1 MTLQKIADAVGV
13 NVATAQRAI
22 VNHPDFANANS
33 EIITARGQLRPMHYA
48 ARARRDAEPTMI
60 KKLIRVNPPR
70 VRGRDV
76 TRGSGKCVQLD
87 TKLPTRARA
96 RRDALSECRP
106 QPPGRALRCDCPC
119 FRLVARLFPRR
130 TAYSGLPLNG
140 PVCVCAAPST
150 LATRARNSA
159 SSARNSAMSASPAS
173 VVAIAVWVIC

>member
-13 NVATAQRAI
+13 SYGTVHSVASDLI
-22 VNHPDFANANS
+22 INS
-33 EIITARGQLRPMHYA
+33 DIENERGQMRPMHYA
-48 ARARRDAEPTMI
+48 S
-60 KKLIRVNPPR
+60 
-70 VRGRDV
+70 RDV
-76 TRGSGKCVQLD
+76 ELFNSD
-87 TKLPTRARA
+87 KLPGDDGKYRPMHYAARA

-106 QPPGRALRCDCPC
+106 QPPGRALRCDCLC